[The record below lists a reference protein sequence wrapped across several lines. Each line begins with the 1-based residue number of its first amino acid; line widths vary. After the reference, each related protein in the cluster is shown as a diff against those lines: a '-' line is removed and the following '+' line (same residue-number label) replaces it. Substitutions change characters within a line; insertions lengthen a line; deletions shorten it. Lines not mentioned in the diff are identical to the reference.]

1 MYYEY
6 LIRRLLQMIPVLLGI
21 SILIFILSRVV
32 PGDPVRLALGP
43 EATQEQIEAYR
54 KELGLD
60 QPIHIQYLNYLR
72 GLTHGQLGRSLRTNR
87 DVIKDIRDFFP
98 ATFELTTVA
107 MVFAVL
113 VGIPLGITSALHKDA
128 WQDQGTRVLALSG
141 VALPR
146 FWLGILLQLV
156 FAYWL
161 GILPTIGRASQP
173 PQHIT
178 GLYLLDSL
186 LTGDARAFWDSLRH
200 IALPAFTLSLATLA
214 QIMRLTRASMI
225 EQMRMEYI
233 QASRAYGLPE
243 NLIVYK
249 YMLKNAFTSTLTIIG
264 LTYGF
269 LLGNAFLV
277 EFVFAW
283 PGMARYGAQAVI
295 YKDFNAVVAV
305 TTVVG
310 IAYLLVNFV
319 VDLLYGFLDPRIR
332 LGAR

>member
-1 MYYEY
+1 
-6 LIRRLLQMIPVLLGI
+6 MIPVLFGI

-43 EATQEQIEAYR
+43 EATQEQVEAYR
-54 KELGLD
+54 RELGLD
-60 QPIHIQYLNYLR
+60 KPLHIQYLNYLR
-72 GLTHGQLGRSLRTNR
+72 GLTRGQLGRSLRTNR

-107 MVFAVL
+107 MLFAIL
-113 VGIPLGITSALHKDA
+113 VGVPLGVTSALRKDA
-128 WQDQGTRVLALSG
+128 WQDQSTRVLALSG

-161 GILPTIGRASQP
+161 GLLPTIGRATQP
-173 PQHIT
+173 PRAIT
-178 GLYLLDSL
+178 GLYLLDSI
-186 LTGDARAFWDSLRH
+186 LTGDARAFWDSLKH

-214 QIMRLTRASMI
+214 QVMRLTRASMI
-225 EQMRMEYI
+225 EQMRAEYI
-233 QASRAYGLPE
+233 QAARAYGLPE

-283 PGMARYGAQAVI
+283 PGMAQYGAQAVI

-310 IAYLLVNFV
+310 LAYVLVNFA
-319 VDLLYGFLDPRIR
+319 VDLLYGLLDPRIR